1 MHIPTLR
8 EDPAGAEV
16 ASHRLLVRAGYIRQ
30 LTAGHYSLLPLA
42 VRVRAKVIEIIRQEM
57 DRIGAQE
64 MLQPTMQPEEI
75 WRRSGRWDTM
85 ADVMFRL
92 TDHKGAVNVLGVTH
106 EEVFT
111 VLAQELN
118 SHRQLPQAWYQF
130 QTKFRDEPRP
140 RAGLLRVREF
150 TMKDSYTFDLDA
162 AGLDAAFDRHRGA
175 YLRIFERLG
184 IPVIPVEASSG
195 AMGGR
200 DSTEFMCPS
209 DAGEDTIAH
218 CPACDYAANV
228 EKATSAL
235 PEIAD
240 GPGLPAPE
248 RFDTPGVR
256 TIDDLAAGYDAP
268 ADRQIKTLVYLLD
281 GQLTLVLMRGDH
293 ALNEQ
298 KLADATGAL
307 SIRPAQ
313 PEEIRAALGALP
325 GSLGAV
331 AVTDLPVIADESLR
345 GRRDMVTGA
354 NADDVHLRGVDVG
367 RDIVAGSWADL
378 REVRAGEPCPLCGEP
393 LELLSAIEAGHIFK
407 LGNKFTTAFDVTVL
421 NAAGERVHP
430 VMGCYGIGVE
440 RAMAAIVE
448 CHHDDRGIVWPVSVA
463 PFSVVVTVAQAED
476 TEVAKAGESVYE
488 QLTAAGIEVIIDDR
502 AERAGVKFRDAEL
515 TGIPLRV
522 TVGKRGLAEGLVE
535 ITRRATGETVGVA
548 PGRSCRMS
556 GTPSRPRED
565 RRADNRQPS
574 RPMDGAGPAHGSS
587 CRCPGAGQPSL
598 SACLPRPGCRARA
611 SHRPRPWPPWPG
623 PPACPARSLSG
634 ARRPEARL
642 LTVVTSRTPAMT
654 ASDTPALISG
664 TGTGPRWSMPR
675 PAAPR
680 R

>member
-1 MHIPTLR
+1 MRWSQMHIPTLR
-8 EDPAGAEV
+8 DDPAGAEV

-42 VRVRAKVIEIIRQEM
+42 VRVRAKVIGIIRQEM

-64 MLQPTMQPEEI
+64 MLQPTMHPEEI

-140 RAGLLRVREF
+140 RAGLMRVREF

-162 AGLDAAFDRHRGA
+162 AGLDAAFDRHRAA

-200 DSTEFMCPS
+200 DSIEFMSPS
-209 DAGEDTIAH
+209 EVGEDTVAY
-218 CPACDYAANV
+218 CPACNYAANV

-235 PEIAD
+235 PPVTD

-256 TIDDLAAGYDAP
+256 TIEDLATGYDAP

-281 GQLTLVLMRGDH
+281 GKLTLVLMRGDH

-298 KLADATGAL
+298 KLADATGAASL
-307 SIRPAQ
+307 RPAQ
-313 PEEIRAALGALP
+313 PEEIRDALGALP

-331 AVTDLPVIADESLR
+331 GVTNLPVIADEALR

-354 NADDVHLRGVDVG
+354 NIDDVHLRGVDVG
-367 RDIVAGSWADL
+367 RDIGVGTWADL
-378 REVRAGEPCPLCGEP
+378 REVAAGEPCPRCGEP
-393 LELLSAIEAGHIFK
+393 LELLPAIEVGHIFK
-407 LGNKFTTAFDVTVL
+407 LGHKFTKTFGITVL
-421 NAAGERVHP
+421 DADGKRVHP

-440 RAMAAIVE
+440 RGMAAVVE
-448 CHHDDRGIVWPVSVA
+448 SHHDDRGIVWPTAVA
-463 PFSVVVTVAQAED
+463 PFSVVITVAQSED
-476 TEVAKAGESVYE
+476 PESAAVGESLYE
-488 QLTAAGIEVIIDDR
+488 QLGAAGVEVIIDDR

-522 TVGKRGLAEGLVE
+522 TVGKRGLAEGVAE
-535 ITRRATGETVGVA
+535 VTGRATGDTVKVA
-548 PGRSCRMS
+548 MADVIPHVRDALAALGEPAGAAQRD
-556 GTPSRPRED
+556 RP
-565 RRADNRQPS
+565 
-574 RPMDGAGPAHGSS
+574 
-587 CRCPGAGQPSL
+587 
-598 SACLPRPGCRARA
+598 
-611 SHRPRPWPPWPG
+611 
-623 PPACPARSLSG
+623 
-634 ARRPEARL
+634 
-642 LTVVTSRTPAMT
+642 VTAES
-654 ASDTPALISG
+654 
-664 TGTGPRWSMPR
+664 
-675 PAAPR
+675 
-680 R
+680 